1 MKRLATAVS
10 LVLTLTLSWAL
21 AVSASETVAKA
32 SPEQIIKM
40 LQEGNGRYVAGNM
53 QAPHRDPARVAL
65 AATENQGNYAYATVL
80 SCSDSRVPVEILFDA
95 GIMDIF
101 VVRVAGNVAKTD
113 EIGCIEYG
121 LAHVNTPL
129 LVVMGHTQCG
139 AVNAVIDEVEGHGH
153 ALERNIPPLVAPIVP
168 AVKRAQAANPDKKG
182 KDLAPAA
189 VRQNVWQSVGA
200 VFTQSPAVRNM
211 VKENKVK
218 VVGAIYHMETGK
230 VEFLPEEPV
239 AKILAKVE
247 ASPNKPVNAMYEQA
261 GQAAH

>member
-1 MKRLATAVS
+1 MKRLTVTLS
-10 LVLTLTLSWAL
+10 LVVAVTMSCAWA
-21 AVSASETVAKA
+21 AWASETAAKA
-32 SPEQIIKM
+32 SPEQVIKM
-40 LQEGNGRYVAGNM
+40 LQEGNARYAAGQM
-53 QAPHRDPARVAL
+53 QGPHRDPARVAL
-65 AATENQGNYAYATVL
+65 AAVENQGKYAYATVL

-101 VVRVAGNVAKTD
+101 VVRVAGNVAKGD

-168 AVKRAQAANPDKKG
+168 AVKRAQAANPGKKG
-182 KDLAPAA
+182 KDLGPAA
-189 VRQNVWQSVGA
+189 VRQNVWQSIGA
-200 VFTQSPAVRNM
+200 VFTQSPAVRNL

-218 VVGAIYHMETGK
+218 VVGAVYHMENGQ
-230 VEFLPEEPV
+230 VEFMPDEPV

-247 ASPNKPVNAMYEQA
+247 ASPKKPVNPMYEKA
-261 GQAAH
+261 ATAAH